1 MMAAPDFM
9 MVPLSALLYMP
20 FKSREHPDE
29 DLDDLVESIRQVGV
43 LQPILVRPKGDAF
56 VEIVAGERRAQAA
69 TRAGLVEIPAIVLPL
84 SDQQAMEIQFVE
96 NIHRR
101 DLTDYEKARW
111 LKKMIK
117 RYGYTQQDLAKKV
130 GKSEAWISQHLR
142 ILDLE
147 KAPEFTRVNLK
158 DLTEFQARALLSVS
172 PENRAD
178 LAQKIA
184 AEPEIP
190 SARRIQDLARGQ
202 ESEWTPG
209 PHGVIDDRKIQPE
222 PDISDRGTST
232 KPASEAREEE
242 IDQAVFTC
250 KTCGQ
255 SFLIVHCEPSGR
267 HRLKPNVRVV

>member
-1 MMAAPDFM
+1 MMAAPDFT

-29 DLDDLVESIRQVGV
+29 DLDDLVESVREVGV

-56 VEIVAGERRAQAA
+56 LEIVAGERRAQAA

-84 SDQQAMEIQFVE
+84 NDRQAMEIQFVE

-111 LKKMIK
+111 LKEMIK
-117 RYGYTQQDLAKKV
+117 RYGYSHEQLAQKI
-130 GKSEAWISQHLR
+130 GKSRPWVTNTLR

-147 KAPEFTRVNLK
+147 NSVSRETLSEM
-158 DLTEFQARALLSVS
+158 TERQARALLSVP
-172 PENRAD
+172 PENRVD
-178 LAQKIA
+178 LLEKIA
-184 AEPEIP
+184 AEPEMP
-190 SARRIQDLARGQ
+190 SARRIQDLARAQ
-202 ESEWTPG
+202 ESEWTPSPPG
-209 PHGVIDDRKIQPE
+209 IIEDRKIQPE
-222 PDISDRGTST
+222 PDISDRGTAAN
-232 KPASEAREEE
+232 PASEVHEEE

-250 KTCGQ
+250 KSCGQ

-267 HRLKPNVRVV
+267 HRLKPNIRVV